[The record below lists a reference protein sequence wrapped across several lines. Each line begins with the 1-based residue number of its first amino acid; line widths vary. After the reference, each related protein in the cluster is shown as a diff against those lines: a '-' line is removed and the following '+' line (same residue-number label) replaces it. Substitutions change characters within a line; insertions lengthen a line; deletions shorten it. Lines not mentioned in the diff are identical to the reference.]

1 MGNYLV
7 TGACGGMGKAVCAL
21 LTEQGHAVFGIDLA
35 AGECSHE
42 VAGNSFPL
50 LFRADVTDTESL
62 SSAAAEIRCFTDSL
76 DGIVHTAGI
85 YDLNSLL
92 EIPEEDILRDFG
104 VNLFGAYRVNKAFAP
119 FMGKGGRVVIISS
132 ELAPLVPLPFTGI
145 YAVTKSAVDKYAQ
158 ALRMEAQLLGW
169 KVSVVRPGAVRT
181 GMLPESEGKLDSFVS
196 GTKLYPVNA
205 GRFRRIVGK
214 VEARNVA
221 PEKVAR
227 VIAGALSARRP
238 KLTYSVNRNPLLIVL
253 NALPERLQLFIIRK
267 ILE

>member
-1 MGNYLV
+1 
-7 TGACGGMGKAVCAL
+7 
-21 LTEQGHAVFGIDLA
+21 
-35 AGECSHE
+35 
-42 VAGNSFPL
+42 
-50 LFRADVTDTESL
+50 
-62 SSAAAEIRCFTDSL
+62 
-76 DGIVHTAGI
+76 
-85 YDLNSLL
+85 
-92 EIPEEDILRDFG
+92 
-104 VNLFGAYRVNKAFAP
+104 
-119 FMGKGGRVVIISS
+119 
-132 ELAPLVPLPFTGI
+132 
-145 YAVTKSAVDKYAQ
+145 
-158 ALRMEAQLLGW
+158 MEAQLLGW

-205 GRFRRIVGK
+205 GQFRRIVSK
-214 VEARNVA
+214 VEARNVS